1 MTRRPRRALL
11 LVAAIAS
18 LVVILSACGS
28 GGAAATNSPTA
39 RPSQSDSGVRGLAS
53 VTPAAI
59 PSEPTT
65 ATSREAHS
73 PDPAFDYGFVVQIT
87 PGGFHPHILVASCC
101 SPIVWIN
108 ATDKPNSVVFD
119 VEPGGSG
126 SIPPGG
132 SWVFTP
138 PNAESLS
145 YHSGTYATMTG
156 AVQVNQISE

>member
-1 MTRRPRRALL
+1 MTCRHGRVLP
-11 LVAAIAS
+11 LVATIAS

-28 GGAAATNSPTA
+28 GAAATSSPAA
-39 RPSQSDSGVRGLAS
+39 RPSPSDAAVRGLAFI
-53 VTPAAI
+53 TPAAI

-87 PGGFHPHILVASCC
+87 PDGFHPHILVASCC
-101 SPIVWIN
+101 APIVWIN
-108 ATDKPNSVVFD
+108 ATNQPNSVVFD

-132 SWVFTP
+132 SWAFTP
-138 PNAESLS
+138 PNVESLS
-145 YHSGTYATMTG
+145 YHSGIYPTMTG